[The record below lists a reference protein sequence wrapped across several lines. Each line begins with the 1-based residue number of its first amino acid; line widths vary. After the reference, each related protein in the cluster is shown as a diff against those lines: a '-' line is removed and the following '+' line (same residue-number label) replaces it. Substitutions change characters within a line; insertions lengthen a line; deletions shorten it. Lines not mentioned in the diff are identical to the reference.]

1 MRIVTGCAICSRERL
16 VLMSRLQLRVF
27 GIVTIEAKR
36 GSRLGQ
42 VEIELD
48 LATLSYLM
56 SGVAGVAPHVERRV
70 AATLLGDIQARRM
83 AAEAQIFFRIPG
95 GCFHQLILVF
105 RGVRIVALQTIAHRW
120 RMNLASDLGRI
131 FVRMAGKTKLVR
143 RGRDQL
149 YVGDVVVGA
158 DLVANGATGG
168 NGGVD
173 SLAPALVFVTLRAGG
188 GIGLG
193 IERNRVLHRERCEAP
208 E

>member
-120 RMNLASDLGRI
+120 RMNLAS
-131 FVRMAGKTKLVR
+131 
-143 RGRDQL
+143 
-149 YVGDVVVGA
+149 
-158 DLVANGATGG
+158 
-168 NGGVD
+168 
-173 SLAPALVFVTLRAGG
+173 
-188 GIGLG
+188 
-193 IERNRVLHRERCEAP
+193 
-208 E
+208 